1 MTNHLGS
8 QEIPNKIVNKYLTDT
23 CKPMVIVVKPSRTLW
38 DFPGTDSSIP
48 VSIFSYDFNFIY
60 LILAVLGLH
69 CCSGFCLIVVSRLFY
84 SCGTWIYHGSGFFW
98 QLQHAGSVVVAHR
111 LQSSRAHVQQ
121 LWHMG
126 LVAPMCPQACGILV
140 AHRHVGSSWTR
151 NLTHVFCIGRWIL
164 YH

>member
-69 CCSGFCLIVVSRLFY
+69 CCSGFSLIVVSRLVVHGFIMAVASFGSCSMRAQQLWLTGSRALEHMFS
-84 SCGTWIYHGSGFFW
+84 SCGTWV
-98 QLQHAGSVVVAHR
+98 QL
-111 LQSSRAHVQQ
+111 L
-121 LWHMG
+121 
-126 LVAPMCPQACGILV
+126 PC
-140 AHRHVGSSWTR
+140 AHRHVGYQ
-151 NLTHVFCIGRWIL
+151 LHIGMWDLPGPGI
-164 YH
+164 